1 MKHYSDQNIE
11 KALQSLNGMMRAEAS
26 PFLFGKILHK
36 LSTQVPEP
44 VYYSGKIILQFAM
57 MIALIISLNFITLKS
72 HKKIKQPEITDES
85 AISQVAQEYFE
96 SDNLYI
102 Y

>member
-1 MKHYSDQNIE
+1 MKHYTNHNIE
-11 KALQSLNGMMRAEAS
+11 KALQSLNGINRAEAS

-44 VYYSGKIILQFAM
+44 IYYSGKMIVQFAM
-57 MIALIISLNFITLKS
+57 MIAVIISLNLITLKS
-72 HKKIKQPEITDES
+72 HKKMKHPVITDES
-85 AISQVAQEYFE
+85 TIIQIANEYFE
-96 SDNLYI
+96 TDNLYI